1 MKKTMQWLL
10 AAVFIFSLHPV
21 AVAQLI
27 EDIELRR
34 EGPNAIA
41 NIQFVTAIQYQRTVV
56 SRAGDL
62 AQAFYDVLPS
72 RERLNLVTSQRRV
85 VGGGAFPRL
94 VVTDE
99 GVDRGNLSR
108 KLIVRFG
115 APTRFRVRAG
125 RGNRSIEIVM
135 EGLAEVV
142 PAATARP
149 VPPVPAETE
158 ATAAALLSTAQ
169 AAYDRADY
177 AAALD
182 PLNQLLNLPPNAS
195 SRRAQELVGLSRLKG
210 GDAVRA
216 RAEFELFLN
225 LYPSGADSDRVRQLL
240 AGLPKVVATPEAE
253 PTPTP
258 PESNWSGSLS
268 SFYFGGRS
276 KVRTQEFQDSPLSG
290 LPSLASDNTISA
302 TSQSQVQTNVD
313 LNWRS
318 RDEQG
323 DTRFVFRDTHTADFR
338 ANRGSRNRLSALY
351 LDRRSF
357 VNGTSFRVGRQSP
370 TGGGILYRFD
380 GLQAGYTFRPKW
392 KLNAAVG
399 APSDHLLDTRRRF
412 YGAWIDAEQL
422 TSELNGSLYFN
433 QQTIDG
439 EVDRR
444 ALGTELRYFS
454 GGVSASAQFDYDT
467 VIKGINIASIQATWQ
482 LPDTTVFNFLYDY
495 RATPLL
501 SLGNTLFFQDPNR
514 PTPARHIQDL
524 LATTPLTTL
533 REQVK
538 GVTAYQTQALAGVTT
553 PLGGNWQI
561 GADVRLTNVGE
572 VRPVPVIL
580 PNGQPSTG
588 NLWSVGTQLIGTNLY
603 SSRDTH
609 VFNASVLKG
618 PTFSGTL
625 LSYNNL
631 SSLGAGWQLEPSLRY
646 YRQTD
651 TAGTTLVRW
660 TPGLRLTYR
669 VLQQVSLESE
679 LSYERSK
686 STSAA
691 RNETSALA
699 FYYFGARYD
708 F

>member
-1 MKKTMQWLL
+1 MQWLL
-10 AAVFIFSLHPV
+10 PAVFIFSLHSV

-41 NIQFVTAIQYQRTVV
+41 NIRFVTAIQYQRTVV

-72 RERLNLVTSQRRV
+72 RERPDLVTSQRRV
-85 VGGGAFPRL
+85 VGGGGFPQL

-108 KLIVRFG
+108 KLIVRFS

-135 EGLAEVV
+135 EGLAPVV
-142 PAATARP
+142 PAARARP
-149 VPPVPAETE
+149 VPPALAEAET
-158 ATAAALLSTAQ
+158 TAAALLSTAQ

-210 GDAVRA
+210 GDTARA

-240 AGLPKVVATPEAE
+240 AGLPKLVATPEAE
-253 PTPTP
+253 PAPPP
-258 PESNWSGSLS
+258 PEPNWSGSLS
-268 SFYFGGRS
+268 TFYFGGQS
-276 KVRTQEFQDSPLSG
+276 KVRTQEFQDSPISG
-290 LPSLASDNTISA
+290 LPPLASDNTISA
-302 TSQSQVQTNVD
+302 TDQSQVQTNVD

-318 RDEQG
+318 RDADS
-323 DTRFVFRDTHTADFR
+323 DTRFVFRDAYTADFR
-338 ANRGSRNRLSALY
+338 ANGKSRNRLSALY

-370 TGGGILYRFD
+370 LGGGILYRFD

-399 APSDHLLDTRRRF
+399 APSEDLLDTRRRF
-412 YGAWIDAEQL
+412 HGAWIEAEQL
-422 TSELNGSLYFN
+422 TSELSGSLYFN
-433 QQTIDG
+433 QQVIDG

-454 GGVSASAQFDYDT
+454 GGVSASGQLDYDT

-514 PTPARHIQDL
+514 LTPARRIQDL
-524 LATTPLTTL
+524 LATTSLATL

-553 PLGGNWQI
+553 PLGANWQI

-572 VRPVPVIL
+572 VRPVPVVL

-588 NLWSVGTQLIGTNLY
+588 NLWSVGAQLIGSNLY

-609 VFNASVLKG
+609 VFNASVQRG
-618 PTFSGTL
+618 PTFHGTL
-625 LSYNNL
+625 LTYNNL
-631 SSLGAGWQLEPSLRY
+631 SSLGAGWQLEPSLKY

-651 TAGTTLVRW
+651 TAGVTLVRW
-660 TPGLRLTYR
+660 TPGLRVTYR

-691 RNETSALA
+691 RNEASARA
-699 FYYFGARYD
+699 FYYLGVRYD